1 MFKEEIIELLNLIKN
16 AESKE
21 RKEII
26 ARNFEILSTSFYA
39 LEFSEREELK
49 ALYNGILYDM
59 GLIASSS
66 LSEEERL
73 KRRNAAMNKPKFNE
87 TEEKIRQIF
96 INIFGEEPYWL
107 KSKKSR
113 SKIPNLYKSGPAW
126 DDNIYSGYLCAYDDR
141 LTADYK
147 LSGTFICLP
156 NTLPAF
162 YIYIGNYIYNG
173 NLSQDIFL
181 FMQKREGK
189 DLESLELNHK
199 AIEFLV
205 EVQKSFAAKTPDVIY
220 LSSYS
225 DEVGDVLWME
235 TGLGFKHLLSHT
247 GRTSSGWSNIV
258 SLSDEAINMLKSTS
272 EFDLFQKEIEK
283 RFIENG
289 NPTTIAMLNELRSS
303 FDNAFLISDAV
314 KRSRTT
320 NKEEN

>member
-107 KSKKSR
+107 KSKKAFAKFHNKGINITPPSYDCN
-113 SKIPNLYKSGPAW
+113 IC
-126 DDNIYSGYLCAYDDR
+126 DNYLCYR
-141 LTADYK
+141 PKGYSICRS
-147 LSGTFICLP
+147 SGLP
-156 NTLPAF
+156 YF
-162 YIYIGNYIYNG
+162 YIYIGDEKE
-173 NLSQDIFL
+173 DIFL
-181 FMQKREGK
+181 YLQKAEET
-189 DLESLELNHK
+189 DLASIELNQK
-199 AIEFLV
+199 AIQFLLDI
-205 EVQKSFAAKTPDVIY
+205 ETNFASRTPDAIY
-220 LSSYS
+220 LASTCDNPTSSFM
-225 DEVGDVLWME
+225 WME
-235 TGLGFKHLLSHT
+235 TSDSFGILVSST
-247 GRTSSGWSNIV
+247 GRVTSGFSNIV
-258 SLSDEAINMLKSTS
+258 SVNNDAINNIMVSKSYL
-272 EFDLFQKEIEK
+272 EEEILN
-283 RFIENG
+283 RLVENG
-289 NPTTIAMLNELRSS
+289 NPQTIQRLNETRTL
-303 FDNAFLISDAV
+303 FDEAFKKGKTSKRELINP
-314 KRSRTT
+314 
-320 NKEEN
+320 NKNE